1 LKAKEVKNMDLE
13 NIKKL
18 LLAGDEKV
26 IIVEKGEPVAV
37 LMSFQGYEK
46 TLQSKGNPRPVENYP
61 IEEKKVDNSQE
72 NSKIKEDLTVE
83 DLPF

>member
-1 LKAKEVKNMDLE
+1 
-13 NIKKL
+13 
-18 LLAGDEKV
+18 
-26 IIVEKGEPVAV
+26 
-37 LMSFQGYEK
+37 MSFQGYEK